1 MTITRVYPEVRE
13 GRFEIDLEFTGEAP
27 EDIRRGQTIRCL
39 LAMSDSAEAL
49 LLPRG
54 GFYQSTG
61 GNWVY
66 VINASDNTAV
76 KRTIRIGRQNTQ
88 HYEILEGLEPGDQVI
103 TSNYDTF
110 GDAERLVW

>member
-1 MTITRVYPEVRE
+1 M
-13 GRFEIDLEFTGEAP
+13 A
-27 EDIRRGQTIRCL
+27 
-39 LAMSDSAEAL
+39 A
-49 LLPRG
+49 
-54 GFYQSTG
+54 STSRQAV
-61 GNWVY
+61 NWVY

-103 TSNYDTF
+103 TSSYDTF